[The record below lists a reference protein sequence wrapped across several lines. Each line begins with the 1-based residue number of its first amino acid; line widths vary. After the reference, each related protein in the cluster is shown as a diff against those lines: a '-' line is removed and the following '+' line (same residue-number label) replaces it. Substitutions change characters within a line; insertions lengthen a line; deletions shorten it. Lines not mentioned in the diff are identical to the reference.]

1 MDGTLIII
9 IDDRRS
15 PWMKPMTMAKSTKPI
30 VIFNSGGWIG
40 SASLTFIA
48 PRNNNICK
56 KNQIAGR
63 WFDIIIRNA
72 QVNRAKKIAKMV
84 LNNNPMWMS
93 GYKYLTHKKE
103 VIICSIPHEMSV
115 SLLSNFFIIHASLVR
130 RLIAMFI
137 IHYISLAWTH
147 ISRPECHWVKL
158 INKI

>member
-15 PWMKPMTMAKSTKPI
+15 PWMKPMTMANLTKPI

-72 QVNRAKKIAKMV
+72 QVNRAKKITKMV
-84 LNNNPMWMS
+84 VNNNPMWMS
-93 GYKYLTHKKE
+93 GIQVPHTQKGGHHLFNTTWDECVIALQFFYYTCKFGETFNCNVYNTLHKFGMN
-103 VIICSIPHEMSV
+103 PH
-115 SLLSNFFIIHASLVR
+115 I
-130 RLIAMFI
+130 
-137 IHYISLAWTH
+137 
-147 ISRPECHWVKL
+147 
-158 INKI
+158 